1 MIKIQCPK
9 CQWQPDGL
17 PRWTCK
23 CGYSWNTFDTN
34 GKCPSC
40 GTRWH
45 DTHCP
50 NCGQPSEHE
59 SWYTTNI
66 EEEKPL
72 PVNYTE
78 LKTRKDKVESKLIAY
93 GLKDSKITFL
103 PYLDFFPDEF
113 QTPYEVGCRILILW
127 AVSYVATSPDEKP
140 EVMAWLKASNLWDKV
155 SEREKE
161 LFTQEL
167 PERALMDFS
176 WRIESVIVLCWAVNL
191 LDVLPGLGAE
201 LSDPDLNTLLD
212 KLPIGKD
219 PEPFLKSL
227 TYRDQEEIFVENIIN
242 EMITWYLRD
251 SMIFKKENEFT
262 ANAMIS
268 FERHF
273 ALNWVRQF
281 SGISEW
287 DETDTST

>member
-9 CQWQPDGL
+9 CQWQPDGF
-17 PRWTCK
+17 PHWTCT
-23 CGYSWNTFDTN
+23 CGHSWNTFETK
-34 GKCPSC
+34 GVCPSC

-45 DTHCP
+45 DTYCP
-50 NCGQPSEHE
+50 GCGRPSEHE
-59 SWYTTNI
+59 RWYTTAI
-66 EEEKPL
+66 DEEKPL
-72 PVNYTE
+72 PANYTE
-78 LKTRKDKVESKLIAY
+78 LKTRKDKVENQLIAY
-93 GLKDSKITFL
+93 GLKGSKITFL
-103 PYLDFFPDEF
+103 PYLEFSPEEF
-113 QTPYEVGCRILILW
+113 QPPYEVGCRILILW
-127 AVSYVATSPDEKP
+127 AVSCVATDADEKP
-140 EVMAWLKASNLWDKV
+140 AVMTWLKASNLWDKV

-161 LFTQEL
+161 LFTGEL

-191 LDVLPGLGAE
+191 LDVLPGLDAE
-201 LSDPDLNTLLD
+201 LSDPDLNILLD
-212 KLPIGKD
+212 KLPIGKN
-219 PEPFLKSL
+219 PERFLNSL
-227 TYRDQEEIFVENIIN
+227 TYRDKEEIFVENIIN

-251 SMIFKKENEFT
+251 SMILKKENEFT